1 MDSASLIVNEKFL
14 SIQGESTHAGRL
26 CYFIRLAG
34 CNLSCAYCDT
44 LYAQDAASGQ
54 PETVASLLA
63 AVRDSGCRLV
73 EITGG
78 EPLTSAACPE
88 LCEALIYDGF
98 EVLVETN
105 GSLDVSVLPEKVI
118 KIVDCKTPSSGEAGK
133 MLAENY
139 TRLSERDEIK
149 FVIADRNDYEYSLE
163 VINRYQLDQWGG
175 TLIFSAAWAA
185 LDPQTLVEW
194 MVADRAPARLQL
206 QMHKYIW
213 GSEKKGV

>member
-34 CNLSCAYCDT
+34 CNLSCTYCDT

-54 PETVASLLA
+54 PETVASLLTA
-63 AVRDSGCRLV
+63 ARDSGCRLV

-78 EPLTSAACPE
+78 EPLMSAACPV
-88 LCEALIYDGF
+88 LCAALINDGF

-105 GSLDVSVLPEKVI
+105 GSLDVTVLPEMVI
-118 KIVDCKTPSSGEAGK
+118 KIVDCKTPSSGEAEK

-163 VINRYQLDQWGG
+163 VINRHRLDKWGG
-175 TLIFSAAWAA
+175 TLIFSAAWGA
-185 LDPQTLVEW
+185 LDPQTLAEW

>member
-44 LYAQDAASGQ
+44 LYAQDVASGQ

-63 AVRDSGCRLV
+63 AVRDSGCRLA

-88 LCEALIYDGF
+88 LCAALINDGF

-163 VINRYQLDQWGG
+163 VINRHQLDQWGG
-175 TLIFSAAWAA
+175 TLIFSTAWGA
-185 LDPQTLVEW
+185 LDPQTLAEW

>member
-44 LYAQDAASGQ
+44 LYAQDATFGQ

-88 LCEALIYDGF
+88 LCAALVNDGF

-105 GSLDVSVLPEKVI
+105 GSLDVAVLPEKVI

-139 TRLSERDEIK
+139 MRLSERDEIK

-163 VINRYQLDQWGG
+163 VINRHQLDRWGG
-175 TLIFSAAWAA
+175 TLIFSAAWGA
-185 LDPQTLVEW
+185 LEPETLAEW

-213 GSEKKGV
+213 GPEKKGV